1 MTATATRTRTPADVA
16 SWGTWKDHGHAA
28 VLGYMGRDRK
38 SAGMVVRTVKVTVGK
53 GNILVLRSTKD
64 NEIVAQM
71 GPAGRFWAVTA
82 PAEPVEVP
90 QPRNGQ
96 TVLDEDTDAGNAAR
110 DEALQAEFAQPT
122 GDAKAITRAARP
134 SRNAKLSPCTCG
146 CGAQVRGLY
155 KQGHDARHAGNVARA
170 AIAALIA
177 DPDTNLADT
186 SDLVAELPT
195 EALRAKAT
203 KMIAARIK

>member
-1 MTATATRTRTPADVA
+1 MTATATRTRTPADAA

-38 SAGMVVRTVKVTVGK
+38 SAGMVVRTVKVTVGR
-53 GNILVLRSTKD
+53 GNILVLRSTRD

-82 PAEPVEVP
+82 PAEVP
-90 QPRNGQ
+90 QPRDGQ
-96 TVLDEDTDAGNAAR
+96 TA
-110 DEALQAEFAQPT
+110 
-122 GDAKAITRAARP
+122 DAKAVQRAARP

-146 CGAQVRGLY
+146 CGAQVKGLY

-170 AIAALIA
+170 AIAKLIA

-195 EALRAKAT
+195 EALRAKAA
-203 KMIAARIK
+203 KMIVARVKA

>member
-1 MTATATRTRTPADVA
+1 MTATATRTRTPADAA

-38 SAGMVVRTVKVTVGK
+38 SAGMVVRTVTVTVGR

-64 NEIVAQM
+64 NAIVAQM

-82 PAEPVEVP
+82 PAEVP
-90 QPRNGQ
+90 QPRDGQ
-96 TVLDEDTDAGNAAR
+96 TADERDEDGNELESGPIVVTA
-110 DEALQAEFAQPT
+110 
-122 GDAKAITRAARP
+122 DAKAIQRAARP

-146 CGAQVRGLY
+146 CGAQVKGLY

-170 AIAALIA
+170 AIARLIA

-203 KMIAARIK
+203 KMIVARIK